1 MARLLFRPILFAVAA
16 LSLLLLAG
24 CSGDPVEQANEQ
36 ITEANEAIDEHNQL
50 YEEART
56 TYEEARTAVE
66 DGGDPSEEVE
76 RVTEARETLQEARE
90 SISEARE
97 PLAEV
102 QAQEDADPEVQEY
115 AALLSE
121 AIETQIAA
129 ENREVEFYQLLEED
143 PSLEDNREEAE
154 SLLSEADDGYQQAE
168 EAYARAQEL
177 ADANPGV
184 IGEG

>member
-1 MARLLFRPILFAVAA
+1 MARLLFAVAA

-24 CSGDPVEQANEQ
+24 CSGDPVEQANEY

-76 RVTEARETLQEARE
+76 RVTETRETLEEARATL
-90 SISEARE
+90 SGART

-102 QAQEDADPEVQEY
+102 RDLDVDPEIAQY
-115 AALLSE
+115 AALLSG
-121 AIETQIAA
+121 AIEAQIAA
-129 ENREVEFYQLLEED
+129 EDQEMEFYQILEED

-154 SLLSEADDGYQQAE
+154 SLLAEADDGYQQAE
-168 EAYARAQEL
+168 DAYGRAQEL
-177 ADANPGV
+177 ADANPSV